1 MAKKQD
7 LKYDDLV
14 KVKPITDNQKVVF
27 EEYKKGQNF
36 FMEQLELVKLL
47 FLCILHYKMY

>member
-27 EEYKKGQNF
+27 EETRGKYLLNSRII
-36 FMEQLELVKLL
+36 L
-47 FLCILHYKMY
+47 FLCDY